1 VDASLQRAL
10 QTERIEGR
18 KDWVRYVELK
28 TALYR
33 KHLARIESELAPTE
47 DASAGLERELAE
59 VGEAR
64 DADADQPQRAGPVA

>member
-1 VDASLQRAL
+1 LVDARLQRAL

-33 KHLARIESELAPTE
+33 KQLAHIESELGTPATKP
-47 DASAGLERELAE
+47 ERPQAE
-59 VGEAR
+59 R
-64 DADADQPQRAGPVA
+64 S